1 MLETWTRSRVLS
13 HRQVQRARLV
23 LMAAEGVANEV
34 IAARLGL
41 SKPTVLKWRARFDS
55 DGVDGLEEAP
65 GRGPTPTYG
74 RESVEKVVS
83 TTLRPPS
90 DGSTHWSTRSLAKEL
105 EMSHATVHR
114 IWQDMG
120 LQPHRTRTFKYSR
133 DPLLEEKVSDIV
145 GLYLN
150 PPEKAIVLS
159 VDEKSQIQALDRTQ
173 PLLPMKAHQVER
185 RTHDYK
191 RHGTTTLFAALDVA
205 TGEVT
210 GACQAKHR
218 AEEFL
223 AFLKLLVRTYPRRH
237 LHLIVDNASS
247 HKTPEVQDW
256 LRRQRRVHLHF
267 TPTGS
272 SWLNQ
277 VETWFSILSRRAIRR
292 GVFSS
297 VTALVDAIQRFLDGW
312 NDRHKPFVWVKSAEQ
327 ILARLNRQRSH
338 ETVH

>member
-1 MLETWTRSRVLS
+1 
-13 HRQVQRARLV
+13 
-23 LMAAEGVANEV
+23 MAADGIGNEV
-34 IAARLGL
+34 IAKSLGI
-41 SKPTVLKWRARFDS
+41 SKPMVLRWRQRFEVN
-55 DGVDGLEEAP
+55 GVDGLEEAE
-65 GRGPTPTYG
+65 GRGRRPTYG
-74 RESVEKVVS
+74 REFVEKVVS
-83 TTLRPPS
+83 TTLRPPA
-90 DGSTHWSTRSLAKEL
+90 DGTTHWSTRSLGDYL
-105 EMSHATVHR
+105 GVSNATIAR

-120 LQPHRTRTFKYSR
+120 LQPHLTRTFKYSR
-133 DPLLEEKVSDIV
+133 DPLLDAKVSDVV

-150 PPEKAIVLS
+150 PPENAIVLS

-173 PLLPMKAHQVER
+173 PMLPLKPHQVER

-205 TGEVT
+205 TGNVT
-210 GACQAKHR
+210 GVCYQKHR
-218 AEEFL
+218 AAEFL

-247 HKTPEVQDW
+247 HATPEVQAW
-256 LRRQRRVHLHF
+256 LAKHRRIHLHF

-297 VTALVDAIQRFLDGW
+297 VQTLIEAIQRFLDGW
-312 NDRHKPFVWVKSAEQ
+312 NERCQPFVWVKSAEQ
-327 ILARLNRQRSH
+327 ILARLNRH
-338 ETVH
+338 AFNVTVH